1 MPTVTA
7 AAMNIDSLKQ
17 KSAKL
22 KYDIQA
28 RYWPKLVAVLET
40 RSLRG
45 LFFRALLLGLLVS
58 IPWQCSRL
66 VYNAYFTE
74 SPDER
79 MEQGTP
85 LVGPDRNSG
94 SITKMPN
101 PRARRAPA
109 QTETSA
115 SSAGESSVI
124 AEQSQP
130 PTEAPAPHPQN
141 QEAKP
146 IHQEAPKYPIEA
158 LRNNETGT
166 VQLRVRVDT
175 DGVPADV
182 SIENSSGNRNLD
194 RAARAAVSQWR
205 FSPKYEN
212 GVAVASD
219 ILIPVEF
226 KAGQ

>member
-7 AAMNIDSLKQ
+7 AAMNIDTLKQ

-22 KYDIQA
+22 KYDIRT
-28 RYWPKLVAVLET
+28 RYWPKLVAELET
-40 RSLRG
+40 KSLRS

-58 IPWQCSRL
+58 VPWQCSRL
-66 VYNAYFTE
+66 LYNAYFAE
-74 SPDER
+74 SPGER

-85 LVGPDRNSG
+85 LIGPDRNSG

-101 PRARRAPA
+101 PRARRAAA
-109 QTETSA
+109 QTETLSGSA
-115 SSAGESSVI
+115 ADPSVN
-124 AEQSQP
+124 AEKSNP
-130 PTEAPAPHPQN
+130 PPEPATAHPQN

-158 LRNNETGT
+158 LRNNETGI
-166 VQLRVRVDT
+166 VQLRVRVDAE
-175 DGVPADV
+175 GLPADV
-182 SIENSSGNRNLD
+182 SIENSSGSRNLD

-212 GVAVASD
+212 GLPVSSD

-226 KAGQ
+226 KAEQ

>member
-1 MPTVTA
+1 
-7 AAMNIDSLKQ
+7 MNIDTLKQ

-22 KYDIQA
+22 KYDIQT
-28 RYWPKLVAVLET
+28 RHWPRLVAELET
-40 RSLRG
+40 KSLRS

-58 IPWQCSRL
+58 VPWQCSRF

-74 SPDER
+74 STDER
-79 MEQGTP
+79 TEQGTP
-85 LVGPDRNSG
+85 LIGPDSNSG

-109 QTETSA
+109 QTEVVASA
-115 SSAGESSVI
+115 TVDSSVN
-124 AEQSQP
+124 ADQTQALP
-130 PTEAPAPHPQN
+130 EAAAAHPQN

-166 VQLRVRVDT
+166 VQLRVRVDP

-182 SIENSSGNRNLD
+182 SIEDSSGSRSLD
-194 RAARAAVSQWR
+194 RAAREAVSQWR

-226 KAGQ
+226 KAER